1 MRFLRKG
8 TSVSDTVAGRVK
20 GHPSGILLDA
30 GTGWGTLARSMA
42 AAGFRVYACDILPE
56 RFNSRGGGVQFQQAD
71 LNAPLPYRDKSFDYV
86 CCTEV
91 IEHIENP
98 FALLREFW
106 RVLKDGGFLFLS
118 TPNILSLSSRLRF
131 LFEGAYDFFKYPVVE
146 WEETGTAD
154 LHLYPIRYHE
164 LEYYLNH
171 CGLEIQEVFTNVV
184 DYQRRLVFFP
194 LELLMRAQMALK
206 NLRSSRAGEISTVR
220 LYRILGSRELLYGEH
235 LIVAAQKVQ
244 GRPAVFHPARTRPVL
259 TGR

>member
-1 MRFLRKG
+1 M
-8 TSVSDTVAGRVK
+8 
-20 GHPSGILLDA
+20 DA

-98 FALLREFW
+98 FALLREF
-106 RVLKDGGFLFLS
+106 
-118 TPNILSLSSRLRF
+118 SSRLRF